1 MSEEHGRLDRPGKQ
15 SFFER
20 EAKAKITVPVVDDFT
35 AEDLSVV

>member
-1 MSEEHGRLDRPGKQ
+1 VSEEHGRLDRPGKQ

-20 EAKAKITVPVVDDFT
+20 EAKITVPVVDDFT